1 MNKADIICNLKAN
14 SYSFEDNGEQIFVR
28 LARGFYLNLYLEN
41 NSVVKNEDVVKQFGL
56 TDGKNFKA
64 ALKINMIVY
73 LILSLPIVLLCIF
86 NPNFFSMG
94 GKYFIIMII
103 AVILSQLGRFWY
115 NNNRLSKI
123 KKLLNLKES

>member
-1 MNKADIICNLKAN
+1 
-14 SYSFEDNGEQIFVR
+14 
-28 LARGFYLNLYLEN
+28 LNLYLEN